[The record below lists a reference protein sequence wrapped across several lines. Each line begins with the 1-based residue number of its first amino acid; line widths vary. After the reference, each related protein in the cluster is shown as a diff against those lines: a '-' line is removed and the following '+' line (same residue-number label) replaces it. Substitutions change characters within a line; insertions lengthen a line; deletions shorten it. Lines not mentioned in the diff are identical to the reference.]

1 MRDQINAAMKDA
13 IKARDGRR
21 TTTLRLINAA
31 IKDREIVA
39 RGEGK
44 DGIGDDDVLAI
55 LQKMVKQREESALLY
70 GQNGRP
76 ELEAQEREEI
86 EIIKEFL
93 PKPLTEAEIDAAI
106 KDAIAETGAEGLRD
120 MGKVVGVLKA
130 KYPGQIDLGQAS
142 RQVKAQLGA

>member
-1 MRDQINAAMKDA
+1 MACGDRLGYIGGSILKLLTGPNHHARPDQCGHEGRHQGPRRAAHHD
-13 IKARDGRR
+13 
-21 TTTLRLINAA
+21 
-31 IKDREIVA
+31 
-39 RGEGK
+39 
-44 DGIGDDDVLAI
+44 
-55 LQKMVKQREESALLY
+55 
-70 GQNGRP
+70 GRP

-106 KDAIAETGAEGLRD
+106 KAAIAETGAEGLRD

-130 KYPGQIDLGQAS
+130 KYPGQIDFGQAS